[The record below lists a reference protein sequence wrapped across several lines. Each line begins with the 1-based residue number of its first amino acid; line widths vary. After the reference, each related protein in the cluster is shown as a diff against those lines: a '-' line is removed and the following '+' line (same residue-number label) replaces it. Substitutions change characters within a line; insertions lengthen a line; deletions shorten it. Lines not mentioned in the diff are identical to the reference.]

1 MTTTVVTYLL
11 YLAISISLTI
21 WVAQTLARN
30 GIVFLV
36 DVFGGNALLAN
47 SVNHLLV
54 VGFYLINLGFIA
66 HALRLGYD
74 VVSARASIE
83 ALASKVGTVL
93 LTLGTMHFFNLYVF
107 SRIRRRATLAQ
118 SLPPVGP
125 DACTPLGPGAD
136 PTVIGTSAP
145 RAAVPAA

>member
-1 MTTTVVTYLL
+1 MNTTVVTYLL
-11 YLAISISLTI
+11 YLAISIGLTI
-21 WVAQTLARN
+21 WVAQTLSRN

-125 DACTPLGPGAD
+125 DACTPLGPGTD
-136 PTVIGTSAP
+136 PTLLGTSAQ